1 MGLVAFV
8 VFILIPIAEIAVA
21 IAVADQIGWGWT
33 LLTLLGLSVL
43 GVVVIRGTFRAAR
56 EIAITTPSVS
66 AAPAAGARA
75 ADAGFR
81 LLGGFLL
88 VIPGFIT
95 GAIGLLLLL
104 PPVRGLARI
113 AAGNAMIRR
122 YPSMQ
127 TTLIRVRVMTDPDNV
142 VRGQVVDPDQPPR
155 GDDGQPP
162 RSLP

>member
-8 VFILIPIAEIAVA
+8 VFILIPTAEIAVA
-21 IAVADQIGWGWT
+21 IVVADQIGWGWT
-33 LLTLLGLSVL
+33 LLALLGLSIL
-43 GVVVIRGTFRAAR
+43 GVLVIRGTFRAAR
-56 EIAITTPSVS
+56 EIATTAQPMS
-66 AAPAAGARA
+66 AAPAVGAKA

-81 LLGGFLL
+81 LLAGILL

-95 GAIGLLLLL
+95 GTIGLLLLL
-104 PPVRGLARI
+104 PPVRALARI

-127 TTLIRVRVMTDPDNV
+127 TTLIRVRVMTDPGNV
-142 VRGQVVDPDQPPR
+142 IPGQVVDPEQR
-155 GDDGQPP
+155 GPSGDEQPP